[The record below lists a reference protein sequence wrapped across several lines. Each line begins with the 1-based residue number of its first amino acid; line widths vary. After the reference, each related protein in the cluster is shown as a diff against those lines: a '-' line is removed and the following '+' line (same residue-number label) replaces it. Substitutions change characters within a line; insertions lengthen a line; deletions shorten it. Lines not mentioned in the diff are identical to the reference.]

1 MRSMCCLLKTGWGEV
16 PADKIAGSWVLL
28 LCLLGNRC
36 LHRRA
41 GQPCSFASH
50 CVCAQQNCHQSAC
63 CSPLLSSC
71 SSRIPATSS
80 ALKAEDVVFLQVAL
94 KRIADV
100 LSSPDQA
107 KRVLREVCILRRLRH
122 PFLINLRD
130 TFTRPA
136 SSGARQLWHL
146 CFKGCGSLSLQFG
159 GLVPFLTKLG
169 ASKIISWSR
178 VP

>member
-1 MRSMCCLLKTGWGEV
+1 M
-16 PADKIAGSWVLL
+16 
-28 LCLLGNRC
+28 
-36 LHRRA
+36 
-41 GQPCSFASH
+41 
-50 CVCAQQNCHQSAC
+50 
-63 CSPLLSSC
+63 
-71 SSRIPATSS
+71 
-80 ALKAEDVVFLQVAL
+80 FLQVAL